1 MAFLKRQREMPSMM
15 LCGNPLPWV
24 DKLLHLGNM
33 VSNQIDG
40 GQLDMRQKAARYV
53 DKNCSINQEFSFAHP
68 RCRIMLN
75 KIYNCHFSGCQTWN
89 LFSQGAEKFF
99 STYNRSVKVMADL
112 PFATHRY
119 LIEPITEEPHMSITV
134 IRNYLKFIL
143 SIKNSTK
150 PVLRQ
155 LYSIAKNDVR
165 TTTGAN
171 LRNILLKTTLL
182 NVDDLQ
188 LSTVQ
193 QIRYKVIKDEDM
205 WRIPIIQDALDMKYG
220 DINPPD
226 GWTTE
231 ELDEILEFACTE

>member
-1 MAFLKRQREMPSMM
+1 MPSMI
-15 LCGNPLPWV
+15 LCGNPLQWL

-89 LFSQGAEKFF
+89 LFSQGAEKYY

-112 PFATHRY
+112 PFSTHRY
-119 LIEPITEEPHMSITV
+119 LIEPIIEQPHMSITL

-143 SIKNSTK
+143 SIKNSAK

-188 LSTVQ
+188 PSIVQ
-193 QIRYKVIKDEDM
+193 QIRYKEIKDEDR
-205 WRIPIIQDALDMKYG
+205 WRIPIIQEALDMKYG

>member
-1 MAFLKRQREMPSMM
+1 
-15 LCGNPLPWV
+15 
-24 DKLLHLGNM
+24 M
-33 VSNQIDG
+33 VSNKIDG

-53 DKNCSINQEFSFAHP
+53 DKNCCISQEFSFAHP
-68 RCRIMLN
+68 RCRFSLN
-75 KIYNCHFSGCQTWN
+75 KIYNCHFSGCQIWD
-89 LFSQGAEKFF
+89 LFSQGAEKFY

-112 PFATHRY
+112 PFSTHRY
-119 LIEPITEEPHMSITV
+119 LIEPITEQPHMSITL
-134 IRNYLKFIL
+134 IRTYIKFIL

-155 LYSIAKNDVR
+155 LYCIAKNDVR

-188 LSTVQ
+188 PSTVQ
-193 QIRYKVIKDEDM
+193 QIRYKAIKYEDM
-205 WRIPIIQDALDMKYG
+205 WRIPIIQEALDMKYG

-231 ELDEILEFACTE
+231 ELNDILEFACTE